1 MRPAHVRRTNY
12 ITIAVSISLLVV
24 GGLGAWFINY
34 LHRLNSTMLAR
45 HASYVIAAE
54 ELEIE
59 IRDVRNR
66 LNRFLR
72 TNDQQYLDA
81 IPKAR
86 WRIMQLMQQ
95 ARERSQTD
103 EEAQQIQALEAGYSK
118 FFTHF
123 QELVSQLPSEEARQ
137 GLGNLIDDLM
147 AREVFIPARRIVQL
161 HQREMVQMAEL
172 ETQVANRMGWEL
184 MLLALC
190 GAVAGAMGG
199 FGLARS
205 LQKSLIQ
212 LSVSVH
218 GMAGRLADVVEPLT
232 IDADAPSDNL
242 EQMLKQIAAR
252 VALVIERFQES
263 QREVQRAEQLAM
275 VGQLAAGLAH
285 ELRNAVMPAKLLVQS
300 AMHNHNPMTDEDLQ
314 VVAGEIERLELAV
327 NRLLEFARPSK
338 PEKTLFDLS
347 HVISES
353 LRLISGRASSQRVR
367 IHCDVPS
374 GPALIDADKEQLR
387 QVIINLLLNAMDA
400 MPTGGELSLSLQSP
414 PEWAEGEL
422 PNRILATTESV
433 RQPAWALTIADTG
446 QGIPPQILDHV
457 FEPFVTNKP
466 TGTGLGLSICQ
477 RIIEAHGGAIRA
489 ANRAA
494 RGAVF
499 SIRLPAPAARPSQPI
514 LPENHQYLDAIH
526 DTTAHCR

>member
-12 ITIAVSISLLVV
+12 ITIAVSISLLVI

-72 TNDQQYLDA
+72 THDEQYLDA

-86 WRIMQLMQQ
+86 SRIMHLMEQ
-95 ARERSQTD
+95 ARVRSQSG
-103 EEAQQIQALEAGYSK
+103 EEAEQIQALEAGYSN
-118 FFTHF
+118 FFTQF
-123 QELVSQLPSEEARQ
+123 QELVSQLPREEARQ

-147 AREVFIPARRIVQL
+147 AREVFTPARRIVQL

-184 MLLALC
+184 ILLALC
-190 GAVAGAMGG
+190 GAGAGAIGG

-242 EQMLKQIAAR
+242 EQMLPQIAAR

-300 AMHNHNPMTDEDLQ
+300 ALQNCNPMTEEELQ

-338 PEKTLFDLS
+338 PEKSLFDFAK
-347 HVISES
+347 VVAES
-353 LRLISGRASSQRVR
+353 LRLIAGRASSQRVR
-367 IHCDVPS
+367 INCEIPS
-374 GPALIDADKEQLR
+374 GPVLIDADKEQLR

-400 MPTGGELSLSLQSP
+400 MPSGGELSLSLQP
-414 PEWAEGEL
+414 PAESAQSE
-422 PNRILATTESV
+422 PVDRIAPATEAMK
-433 RQPAWALTIADTG
+433 QPQLLLTIADTG
-446 QGIPPQILDHV
+446 QGIPPQILARV
-457 FEPFVTNKP
+457 FEPFVTSKP

-477 RIIEAHGGAIRA
+477 RIVEAHGGEICA
-489 ANRAA
+489 ANRAQC
-494 RGAVF
+494 GAAF
-499 SIRLPAPAARPSQPI
+499 FIHLPAPAA
-514 LPENHQYLDAIH
+514 
-526 DTTAHCR
+526 